1 MQYRAEPD
9 QRNHKRQQPT
19 QKRLLTVK
27 RTEKPKIGILGLAF
41 KNGTDDCRESP
52 AIDIVFELLERKTQI
67 SVYDPKAMENAR
79 NLLGNKI
86 NYADDMYSVADGADV
101 LAVLTE
107 WEEFKEL
114 DLSKL
119 STIMNNKIIVDCRNL
134 LNPREA
140 LKFGFNYQGIGT
152 TFFRTQNVS
161 D

>member
-107 WEEFKEL
+107 
-114 DLSKL
+114 
-119 STIMNNKIIVDCRNL
+119 
-134 LNPREA
+134 
-140 LKFGFNYQGIGT
+140 
-152 TFFRTQNVS
+152 
-161 D
+161 